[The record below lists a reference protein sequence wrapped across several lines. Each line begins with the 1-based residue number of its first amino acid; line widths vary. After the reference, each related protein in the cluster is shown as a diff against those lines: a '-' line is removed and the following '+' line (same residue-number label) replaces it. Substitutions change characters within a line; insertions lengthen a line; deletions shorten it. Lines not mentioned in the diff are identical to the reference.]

1 LKRLSWLAVAL
12 LFTGCVRLTN
22 MHRATNPTPAHTP
35 RAIPFTLVAPTDVP
49 PTATDI
55 PPTPTVTLTP
65 TITPTLPPP
74 PTPLADAI
82 GPYTYADMVN
92 PLTGLLVDDPAQLNR
107 RPIVAKISNAPP
119 LVRPQAG
126 LDYADIV
133 FEHYAEGGLTRFSAV
148 FYTHL
153 PQRVGSIRSA
163 RLIDNET
170 VPMYK
175 ALLVYSGASNGVN
188 AVIGGSDFADR
199 TYMGILYGRPYYWR
213 DESIPI
219 PHNMFANLDAISRLA
234 TSEGLNERPDL
245 RGMAFL
251 EAPPP
256 NPDGDA
262 NLIEIEYV
270 ATRVRWEYDAE
281 AGHYLRFSDNQPH
294 YDATTEQQIS
304 ADNVVIL
311 FAEHPVSDI
320 AEAESAAGVSYGLT
334 IKLWFEGD
342 AILFRDGRRYEGRWL
357 RPTRESLIQL
367 RTDDDELLYFK
378 PGNTYFQVVRPPDQQ
393 DPAEE
398 SLRWE

>member
-1 LKRLSWLAVAL
+1 EV
-12 LFTGCVRLTN
+12 
-22 MHRATNPTPAHTP
+22 
-35 RAIPFTLVAPTDVP
+35 
-49 PTATDI
+49 
-55 PPTPTVTLTP
+55 
-65 TITPTLPPP
+65 
-74 PTPLADAI
+74 
-82 GPYTYADMVN
+82 
-92 PLTGLLVDDPAQLNR
+92 
-107 RPIVAKISNAPP
+107 
-119 LVRPQAG
+119 
-126 LDYADIV
+126 
-133 FEHYAEGGLTRFSAV
+133 
-148 FYTHL
+148 
-153 PQRVGSIRSA
+153 
-163 RLIDNET
+163 
-170 VPMYK
+170 
-175 ALLVYSGASNGVN
+175 
-188 AVIGGSDFADR
+188 
-199 TYMGILYGRPYYWR
+199 
-213 DESIPI
+213 
-219 PHNMFANLDAISRLA
+219 
-234 TSEGLNERPDL
+234 
-245 RGMAFL
+245 
-251 EAPPP
+251 
-256 NPDGDA
+256 
-262 NLIEIEYV
+262 EYV